1 MELVETLKAATAA
14 AQSDGG
20 QKNKEDLRTITVP
33 VTDWLRRVTLDI
45 IGIAGMG
52 RDFGALYNTHTAVNE
67 AYQRAFGQP
76 GSDKVMMIIETLA
89 NLFPVYLLTK
99 LPLKQNRDI
108 YDRGKGV
115 RKSHDNYGKAYP
127 GRNQHLARTCGCES
141 VEEPIGRRYAEVQ
154 A

>member
-108 YDRGKGV
+108 YDRGV
-115 RKSHDNYGKAYP
+115 CCPRS
-127 GRNQHLARTCGCES
+127 S
-141 VEEPIGRRYAEVQ
+141 
-154 A
+154 